1 MTSGLGHLHNQL
13 VDNASQLKEAARLQS
28 IKARCVQEL
37 LEGLVAPS
45 RTTAR
50 SLLEDSS
57 PNKWSTPSKANLSM
71 LAKSGRK
78 DPGGPQLPHKTFQVW
93 RLRLFVGWQFGPAP

>member
-1 MTSGLGHLHNQL
+1 M
-13 VDNASQLKEAARLQS
+13 
-28 IKARCVQEL
+28 
-37 LEGLVAPS
+37 APS

-57 PNKWSTPSKANLSM
+57 PTKWSIPSKADLGM
-71 LAKSGRK
+71 VAKPGRK

-93 RLRLFVGWQFGPAP
+93 RLQPFVGWQPGTGVQHIILPVAAACAHSAAQAAFAATCSSCKQGASWCPQH

>member
-1 MTSGLGHLHNQL
+1 M
-13 VDNASQLKEAARLQS
+13 
-28 IKARCVQEL
+28 
-37 LEGLVAPS
+37 APS

-57 PNKWSTPSKANLSM
+57 PNKWSTQSKANLGM
-71 LAKSGRK
+71 LAKAGRK

-93 RLRLFVGWQFGPAP
+93 RLQPCVGWQPDTRAQHPKP